1 MKQDKSNE
9 KLFLEYLD
17 RLLAGEPI
25 TPGDEL
31 SDEAR
36 SALEQ
41 ARKMLALREEPSPA
55 FRADLRNRLL
65 RQIAEKQ
72 AAHYPAADREGF
84 WERVANILPPRQV
97 LVAVTSTIAVLLLA
111 FVGVVWFAGR
121 NAGAPMATMVPPAA
135 PSTAEYSVRLP
146 ANIIPGDA
154 SFTAKTSLSTS
165 PGRAAVYE
173 IKSNSVTVASVTSL
187 GRKLGFTGRASLA
200 DDGTRIV
207 MSSGEGED
215 MRQLTVWTA
224 SGAVE
229 YGYVEPEKLYP
240 AQPAVLPSQGQA
252 ELIAYDFL
260 QQADLLPPGY
270 QSLANI
276 KDETTVIAGGGYSVS
291 PTYTAEA
298 PPAAAPTSPSG
309 PSAPAAG
316 APPAAPSAPSAPAP
330 SATAPPPAPATSTA
344 SQAPTYWLV
353 DFPYQVDGASAT
365 GPGSKIEVSVGDK
378 GEVVKLVWSW
388 RQMSPLGADNIISQ
402 EQAFQDLTQGKGS
415 LDVPI
420 DCRYV
425 VVDRVK
431 LKYWLDPPSEKQDYA
446 VPVYEFAGQC
456 LDKNGNTLEDFT
468 GWTPALAST
477 N

>member
-1 MKQDKSNE
+1 MKKDKSTE

-17 RLLAGEPI
+17 RLLAGETI
-25 TPGDEL
+25 TVGDEL

-41 ARKMLALREEPSPA
+41 ARKMLALREEPSAA

-72 AAHYPAADREGF
+72 AATYPTEREGF
-84 WERVANILPPRQV
+84 WERLANVLPPRQV
-97 LVAVTSTIAVLLLA
+97 LVAVASTVAVLLVA
-111 FVGVVWFAGR
+111 FVGVVFYAGR
-121 NAGAPMATMVPPAA
+121 HVAAPMATMAPPSA
-135 PSTAEYSVRLP
+135 PSAAEYSVRLP
-146 ANIIPGDA
+146 ANIIPKDA
-154 SFTAKTSLSTS
+154 SFTAKTSLSTNPS
-165 PGRAAVYE
+165 RVAVYE

-187 GRKLGFTGRASLA
+187 GHRLGFSGQANLA
-200 DDGTRIV
+200 DDGTKIV
-207 MSSGEGED
+207 MSSGEGAD

-260 QQADLLPPGY
+260 QQADLLPPGF

-291 PTYTAEA
+291 PRYTAEA
-298 PPAAAPTSPSG
+298 PPAAAPTPVT
-309 PSAPAAG
+309 PSAPSG
-316 APPAAPSAPSAPAP
+316 PSAPSAPAP
-330 SATAPPPAPATSTA
+330 APPPTPTTSTA

-365 GPGSKIEVSVGDK
+365 GPGSKIEVSIGDK

-388 RQMSPLGADNIISQ
+388 RQMSSLGADNIISQ
-402 EQAFQDLTQGKGS
+402 QQAYQYLIQGKGS
-415 LDVPI
+415 LDVPL
-420 DCRYV
+420 DCQYV
-425 VVDRVK
+425 VVQQVQ

-446 VPVYEFAGQC
+446 VPVYEFTGQC
-456 LDKNGNTLEDFT
+456 LDKNGNSLENFT
-468 GWTPALAST
+468 GWAPALSST